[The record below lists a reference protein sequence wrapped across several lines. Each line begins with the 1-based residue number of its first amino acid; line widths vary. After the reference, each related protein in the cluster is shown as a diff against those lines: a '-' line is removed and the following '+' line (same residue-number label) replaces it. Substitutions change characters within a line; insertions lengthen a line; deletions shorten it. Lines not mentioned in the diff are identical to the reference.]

1 MTNLPQIEL
10 VMHAPMPP
18 WLSEEML
25 NSFRSALS
33 ALLPALLASPRGP
46 QHVLSTL
53 QNIDIELVD
62 DPTIADVH
70 ARFLQDPCATD
81 VITFP
86 YGEIIV
92 SCDTAERYAGEKGL
106 NPVCELFRYIVHG
119 LTHLH
124 GYTDATEE
132 ERAVLFAMQEPLV
145 EQFFP
150 HHRTDIRSDGTAPN
164 LSTQSQ

>member
-10 VMHAPMPP
+10 ALHAPMPT
-18 WLSEEML
+18 WLNEEML
-25 NSFRSALS
+25 DSFRFALTDMLPV
-33 ALLPALLASPRGP
+33 LLSVPKGS
-46 QHVLSTL
+46 QHVLSFL
-53 QNIDIELVD
+53 PCIDIALVD

-70 ARFLQDPCATD
+70 ARFLNDPCPTD

-92 SCDTAERYAGEKGL
+92 SCDTAERYAMENGL
-106 NPVCELFRYIVHG
+106 NPVGELFRYIVHG

-132 ERAVLFAMQEPLV
+132 ERSTLFAVQEPLV
-145 EQFFP
+145 QRFSP
-150 HHRTDIRSDGTAPN
+150 V
-164 LSTQSQ
+164 

>member
-92 SCDTAERYAGEKGL
+92 SCDTAERYG
-106 NPVCELFRYIVHG
+106 YIVHG